1 MSQTQHRTDVV
12 FLAANDRPQDDP
24 MFVFGRWLGEAK
36 SQIGFAASA
45 MSLATVTQSGDPDV
59 RVVLLQSTQGEGLVF
74 FTNLTSPKGRHML
87 ASGRAAAC
95 FHWPALGRQVRI
107 RGAVH
112 QVEDVYADQYFAGR
126 PRGSQ
131 IGAHAS
137 TQSSVI
143 ADRAA
148 LIERT
153 NELENRFAGRT
164 VPRPA
169 HWSGLSLV
177 PSAIEFWEDGVD
189 RLHDRMLF
197 TRPIGGDV
205 WSAARLAP

>member
-1 MSQTQHRTDVV
+1 MSQTQHKTDAV

-24 MFVFGRWLGEAK
+24 IFVFGRWLGEAK
-36 SQIGFAASA
+36 SQIGFSASA

-59 RVVLLQSTQGEGLVF
+59 RVVLLQSLRGDGLVF
-74 FTNLTSPKGRHML
+74 FTNLTSPKGQHIL
-87 ASGRAAAC
+87 ASGKAAAC

-107 RGAVH
+107 RGMVH
-112 QVEDVYADQYFAGR
+112 QVEDAYADQYFAGR

-137 TQSSVI
+137 AQSSVI

-148 LIERT
+148 LIERA
-153 NELENRFAGRT
+153 NDLEHLFAGGT

-169 HWSGLSLV
+169 HWSGMSLV
-177 PSAIEFWEDGVD
+177 PSAIEFWEDGAD

-197 TRPIGGDV
+197 TRPIGGGT